1 MVGPMVSSA
10 VNEISPAELKA
21 RREAGTGPLV
31 IDVREGWELD
41 IARIPEVLHIPMNEI
56 PARLPEL
63 DAGREIVVMCR
74 SGGRSMQVAQFLAR
88 NGFRSVSNLTGGILA
103 WSRDVDPSVSAY

>member
-1 MVGPMVSSA
+1 V
-10 VNEISPAELKA
+10 VNEITAQELKA

-31 IDVREGWELD
+31 VDVREKWELD
-41 IARIPEVLHIPMNEI
+41 VASIPDIRHIPMGEI

-63 DAGREIVVMCR
+63 DPHQEIVVMCR

-88 NGFRSVSNLTGGILA
+88 NGFENVANLTGGILA
-103 WSRDVDPSVSAY
+103 WSRDVDPSVRAY